1 MSDFP
6 TEGSPPFINRK
17 LSIAEWKNYVAG
29 YNFGRLA
36 PSRLVLHHTYRPDE
50 PQWNG
55 LTTMR
60 GIQRFY
66 AGKGWRSGP
75 HIFTGPDGI
84 WLATPLSQ
92 VGIHAGT
99 GNGSLTAGWYSIGL
113 EMVGYFDRKLPSGKV
128 WEHSVAVMGELSRRL
143 KIPPRQLISFHRD
156 YTTAKSC
163 PGWAITKEWVWAAV
177 EAYLNNSAPPAT
189 PQPGPIGTP
198 TPSDEQLLE
207 ALLEQSFGQRTGG
220 QGYNADW
227 AFHQFAV
234 EHGLGMPLGPSTRL
248 TFGGKEYNYQPF
260 ARDTLFCEIPN
271 WGDVQ
276 QLSTVLGGSIPP
288 GGVGRALLDATY
300 QAGGSPF
307 RADWAFHQFAVINR
321 LGPPIGKSAE
331 ITVDG
336 RRYAYQAF
344 AVDTLYNLVP
354 NWSDVKLLS
363 GLARA
368 ADAPTMR
375 LREALLAETYKQAG
389 TTYRPDW
396 AFHQLA
402 RTFNIGAPLSNSY
415 QFKLGQASY
424 AMQTY
429 ALDTLYNLVP
439 QWSNVRRL
447 RDLAISQGAPVLG
460 GGGEGVVLGAAGVEE
475 EPIVVPG
482 DFIPPADI
490 DYSIVQ
496 FTPAAR
502 AFSSRE
508 GKAVE
513 LVILHGLAGPEDAAL
528 AQLTAVDARFATH
541 YYVSNAGTIYQLVNE
556 ADAAWH
562 AGFGTAA
569 GTWYNLNK
577 VSIGITLERPAG
589 WPQASSG
596 NTTVQIRALR
606 DLLRQLAQRYPLT
619 PDTLLLWTSFFGS
632 DAGTLD
638 GLPLGVLTEVLEG

>member
-1 MSDFP
+1 MTNFP

-17 LSIAEWKNYVAG
+17 LSVAEWKTYVAG

-36 PSRLVLHHTYRPDE
+36 PARLVLHHTYRPDE

-84 WLATPLSQ
+84 WLATPMSQ

-99 GNGSLTAGWYSIGL
+99 GNGSLKAGWYSIGL
-113 EMVGYFDRKLPSGKV
+113 EMVGYFDSKLPHGKV

-156 YTTAKSC
+156 YTNAKSC

-234 EHGLGMPLGPSTRL
+234 ESSLGMPLGPSARL
-248 TFGGKEYNYQPF
+248 SAAGKDYNYQPF

-276 QLSTVLGGSIPP
+276 QLSTLLGGSIPP
-288 GGVGRALLDATY
+288 SGLGRALLDATY

-307 RADWAFHQFAVINR
+307 RPDWAFHQFAVINR
-321 LGPPIGKSAE
+321 LGPPVGKSAE
-331 ITVDG
+331 ITIDG

-354 NWSDVKLLS
+354 NWSDVQLLS
-363 GLARA
+363 NLARA
-368 ADAPTMR
+368 ADAPTLR

-415 QFKLGQASY
+415 QFKLEQSSY
-424 AMQTY
+424 AMQVY

-439 QWSNVRRL
+439 NWSSVRRL

-460 GGGEGVVLGAAGVEE
+460 GSDVVLGEAPGA

-482 DFIPPADI
+482 DFIPPADL
-490 DYSIVQ
+490 DYSIIQ

-502 AFSSRE
+502 AYSSRE
-508 GKAVE
+508 GKTVE
-513 LVILHGLAGPEDAAL
+513 LVILHGLAGPEDEAL
-528 AQLTAVDARFATH
+528 ARLTAVDARFATH
-541 YYVSNAGTIYQLVNE
+541 YYVSNAGVIYQLVNE

-577 VSIGITLERPAG
+577 VSIGITLQRPAG
-589 WPQASSG
+589 WPQTSSG
-596 NTTVQIRALR
+596 NTNTQIRALR
-606 DLLRQLAQRYPLT
+606 ALLRQLAGRYPLT

-638 GLPLGVLTEVLEG
+638 GLPLGVLAEALEG